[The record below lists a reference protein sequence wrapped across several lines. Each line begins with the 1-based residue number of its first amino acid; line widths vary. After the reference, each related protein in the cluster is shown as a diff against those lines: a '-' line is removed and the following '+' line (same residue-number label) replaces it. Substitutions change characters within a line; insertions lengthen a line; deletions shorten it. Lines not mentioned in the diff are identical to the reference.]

1 MSKLAWDATGKR
13 FYETGTD
20 RAVLF
25 PQTGE
30 NGAYGTGVA
39 WSGLTGVTESPS
51 GADETSLY
59 ADNMKYL
66 SLRSAE
72 EFGGTIT
79 AYQYP
84 DEWEQCDGSAELET
98 GVVLGQQSRTPFG
111 LCYRTLLGNDVKR
124 TDYSYKLHFIYG
136 ATVSPSE
143 RAYQTVNDSPEAI
156 EFSWEFDTTPIAVDG
171 FKSTACITV
180 DASKVDPAKLKALE
194 DMVYG
199 TDDAEPKMPMPA
211 DFKTIFAAG

>member
-1 MSKLAWDATGKR
+1 MAKLSWDATGKR

-30 NGAYGTGVA
+30 NGAYGVGVA

-98 GVVLGQQSRTPFG
+98 GVILGQQARTPFG

-124 TDYSYKLHFIYG
+124 NDYSYKLHFIYG

-156 EFSWEFDTTPIAVDG
+156 EFSWEFDTTPISVDG
-171 FKSTACITV
+171 FKSTSCITV
-180 DASKVDPAKLKALE
+180 DASKVDKTKLKALE
-194 DMVYG
+194 DMIYG
-199 TDDAEPKMPMPA
+199 TEDKEPQMPLPA

>member
-1 MSKLAWDATGKR
+1 MAKLSWDATGKR

-30 NGAYGTGVA
+30 NGAYSVGVA

-98 GVVLGQQSRTPFG
+98 GVILGQQARTPFG

-124 TDYSYKLHFIYG
+124 NDYSYKLHFIYG

-156 EFSWEFDTTPIAVDG
+156 EFSWEFDTTPISVDG
-171 FKSTACITV
+171 FKSTSCITV
-180 DASKVDPAKLKALE
+180 DASKVDKTKLKALE
-194 DMVYG
+194 DMIYG
-199 TDDAEPKMPMPA
+199 TEEKEPQMPLPA

>member
-1 MSKLAWDATGKR
+1 MAKLSWDETGKR

-30 NGAYGTGVA
+30 NGAYGAGVA

-98 GVVLGQQSRTPFG
+98 GVILGQQARTPFG

-124 TDYSYKLHFIYG
+124 NDYSYKLHFIYG

-156 EFSWEFDTTPIAVDG
+156 EFSWEFDTTPISVDG
-171 FKSTACITV
+171 FKSTSCITV
-180 DASKVDPAKLKALE
+180 DASKVDKTKLKALE

-199 TDDAEPKMPMPA
+199 TDEKEPQMPLPA
-211 DFKTIFAAG
+211 DFKTIFAAS

>member
-1 MSKLAWDATGKR
+1 MAKLVWDETGKH

-25 PQTGE
+25 PQTGSD
-30 NGAYGTGVA
+30 GAYGAGVA

-51 GADETSLY
+51 GADETALY
-59 ADNMKYL
+59 ADNQKYL

-84 DEWEQCDGSAELET
+84 DEWEQCDGSAELT
-98 GVVLGQQSRTPFG
+98 PGVVLGQQTRTPFG
-111 LCYRTLLGNDVKR
+111 LCYRTLLGNDAKR
-124 TDYSYKLHFIYG
+124 NDYGYKLHFIYN

-156 EFSWEFDTTPIAVDG
+156 EFSWEFDTTPINVDG
-171 FKSTACITV
+171 FKSVSCITV
-180 DASKVDPAKLKALE
+180 DSTKVSADALKKLE

-199 TDDAEPKMPMPA
+199 TADAEPQLPLPA